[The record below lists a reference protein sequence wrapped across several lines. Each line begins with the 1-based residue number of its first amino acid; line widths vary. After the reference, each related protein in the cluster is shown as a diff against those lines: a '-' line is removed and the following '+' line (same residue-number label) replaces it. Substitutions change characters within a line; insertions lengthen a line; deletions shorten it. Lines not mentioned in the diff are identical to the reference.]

1 MMGGGDYMSK
11 HPWSSWAIICLISIF
26 TSFFIIPVSCYALDT
41 FRCGSEIVKNGD
53 ATLEVGGK
61 CGEPDYREITVLE
74 IKKTKRKKTK
84 QRKTVTVSA
93 GSDYSGVSSGDE
105 KWYYD
110 CGPNR
115 FIYTL
120 TFSGS
125 KLINVERGGYGTEG
139 CLPCPSGSWSV
150 RKELFNLK
158 K

>member
-1 MMGGGDYMSK
+1 MSE
-11 HPWSSWAIICLISIF
+11 HPWFLSAIICIISALA
-26 TSFFIIPVSCYALDT
+26 SFIISVSCYALDS

-53 ATLEVGGK
+53 TTFEVRGK

-74 IKKTKRKKTK
+74 VKKSSKKKKTT
-84 QRKTVTVSA
+84 RKTITVHA
-93 GSDYSGVSSGDE
+93 GSDYNGVSFGDE

-115 FIYTL
+115 FIYFL

-125 KLINVERGGYGTEG
+125 ELNNVERGGYGTEG
-139 CLPCPSGSWSV
+139 CLPCPDGSWSE
-150 RKELFNLK
+150 RKELFNFK

>member
-1 MMGGGDYMSK
+1 MSK
-11 HPWSSWAIICLISIF
+11 HPWSFWGIICLIPLI
-26 TSFFIIPVSCYALDT
+26 SFFIAFVSCYALDI

-53 ATLEVGGK
+53 TTFEVGGK
-61 CGEPDYREITVLE
+61 CGGPDYREITVLE
-74 IKKTKRKKTK
+74 VKKSSGKKKTTRRSIK
-84 QRKTVTVSA
+84 VYA

-115 FIYTL
+115 FIYIL

-125 KLINVERGGYGTEG
+125 KLIKVERGGYGTEG
-139 CLPCPSGSWSV
+139 CLPCPSGSWSE
-150 RKELFNLK
+150 RKELSHLK

>member
-1 MMGGGDYMSK
+1 MSK
-11 HPWSSWAIICLISIF
+11 HPWSFFAIIYLISALV
-26 TSFFIIPVSCYALDT
+26 FFIVPFSCYALDS

-53 ATLEVGGK
+53 TTFEVRGK
-61 CGEPDYREITVLE
+61 CGESDYREITVLE
-74 IKKTKRKKTK
+74 VKKSSRKKKTTRRTI
-84 QRKTVTVSA
+84 TVRA
-93 GSDYSGVSSGDE
+93 GSDYTGVSFGDE

-115 FIYTL
+115 FIYIL

-125 KLINVERGGYGTEG
+125 KLNNVERGGYGTEG
-139 CLPCPSGSWSV
+139 CLPCPDGSWSE